1 MPADLPTLQ
10 STPDGR
16 VLVPSAQK
24 RGDGA
29 PRFTMSLPPNYA
41 DDLGL
46 ALLARLESEHLGF
59 EFSTRAFFDR
69 HLAPGDIFLDIGA
82 HFGVYSLAAASLYP
96 GEIKVAAFEP
106 HPLNALEMLRQMAQN
121 GLQNDIDLVCCAA
134 GARPGV
140 GKLWPF
146 STMGN
151 FLSVDRPEEA
161 FADNPPLNVAIL
173 PLDMYVRDRSDFATG
188 RIMAKVDVEGF
199 EPDVMAGMDGLLAE
213 GRIKALVFEK
223 SEAYA
228 DPDRWRAFE
237 AMVARLEGH
246 GYRIYW
252 TPHLN
257 MACALIPWVAGNETG
272 NLVALA
278 ADFEFDNICDGP
290 YVPYT
295 GLPPVMREDFS
306 TADQVDLTER
316 LIRARA
322 SDGWRW
328 ANPRHMG
335 DAADDRAALAAAH
348 VPPKSRVLDLGAGAM
363 GMALRLRGLSGY
375 TPVDLVRYA
384 AATVLA
390 DLNEGDFPDGDWDC
404 ALALALFEH
413 IHDVAALLTKIR
425 AASRRLICIYECL
438 EEVGDIAER
447 RALGYFN
454 DFDRDGLQKLFAA
467 AGWRV
472 TVAETHGRLSLF
484 VCD

>member
-1 MPADLPTLQ
+1 MSTDPPTLQ

-24 RGDGA
+24 HGDGS
-29 PRFTMSLPPNYA
+29 PRFTMSLPANYA
-41 DDLGL
+41 DDPGL
-46 ALLARLESEHLGF
+46 ELLARLENEAAGY
-59 EFSTRAFFDR
+59 EFATRAFFDR

-106 HPLNALEMLRQMAQN
+106 HPLNALEMLRQVVRN

-134 GARPGV
+134 GAAPGI
-140 GKLWPF
+140 GKLWP
-146 STMGN
+146 SSSMGN
-151 FLSVDRPEEA
+151 FLSADRPEDV
-161 FADNPPLNVAIL
+161 FSDNPALNVAIL
-173 PLDMYVRDRSDFATG
+173 PLDMYVRERSDFSTG
-188 RIMAKVDVEGF
+188 RIMVKVDVEGF

-213 GRIKALVFEK
+213 GRIKAMSFEK

-228 DPDRWRAFE
+228 APDRWRAFE
-237 AMVARLEGH
+237 AMIARLEGH

-252 TPHLN
+252 LPHLN
-257 MACALIPWVAGNETG
+257 MGCVLIPWVAGNETG

-316 LIRARA
+316 LIAARA

-335 DAADDRAALAAAH
+335 DAAADRAALAAAH
-348 VPPKSRVLDLGAGAM
+348 IPPKSRVLDLGAGVMA
-363 GMALRLRGLSGY
+363 MALRLKGGGVY
-375 TPVDLVRYA
+375 TPVDLIRYA
-384 AATVLA
+384 SATVLA
-390 DLNEGDFPDGDWDC
+390 DLNEGDFPDGEWDC
-404 ALALALFEH
+404 ALALALLEH
-413 IHDVAALLTKIR
+413 VHDVPALLNKIR
-425 AASRRLICIYECL
+425 AASDRLICTYEGV
-438 EEVGDIAER
+438 EEIGDIAER

-454 DFDRDGLQKLFAA
+454 DFDRDALQKMFTA

-472 TVAETHGRLSLF
+472 TVSEIHGRLSLF
-484 VCD
+484 VCA